1 MSQSLDISDLI
12 QFKKKLSD
20 VVDKKTVRKLFR
32 AEHRAAGE
40 EMKRLVRDGLPGSK
54 KVASWQIAYYGSKGG
69 YAAIRPQKGTHEG
82 YAKGYITN
90 AIENGHWVPERV
102 GSGRGYHKN
111 GGDRRLRVHGLGF
124 YARAREAL
132 KGVGRKHSENLE
144 RRISQ
149 TLQDLGR

>member
-54 KVASWQIAYYGSKGG
+54 KGGVLAILRIMAPKVDMRLSVPKRERMKGMPKDTSPTPLKMATGSRNEWEVDEGITKM
-69 YAAIRPQKGTHEG
+69 AATAGCGCMGWGFMP
-82 YAKGYITN
+82 
-90 AIENGHWVPERV
+90 
-102 GSGRGYHKN
+102 
-111 GGDRRLRVHGLGF
+111 GLV
-124 YARAREAL
+124 R
-132 KGVGRKHSENLE
+132 H
-144 RRISQ
+144 
-149 TLQDLGR
+149 